1 MHESKKNSDGWV
13 KTNLIYVDFR
23 TANMSIEL
31 EWTEMNRNNRWTLQT
46 KATRQVKEFRA
57 CHLKICTFAY

>member
-31 EWTEMNRNNRWTLQT
+31 EWTESTTCIVALIEHSGTEPCMVTLEGGQ
-46 KATRQVKEFRA
+46 
-57 CHLKICTFAY
+57 